1 MPAWLIIALIRYGLP
16 LILQLARK
24 WGLIN
29 MVEAEIIKFGMS
41 LKSDHE
47 LKDFPLSP
55 PGKTNESNIN
65 AK

>member
-1 MPAWLIIALIRYGLP
+1 MPAWLAFALIRYGLP

-41 LKSDHE
+41 LKSYHE
-47 LKDFPLSP
+47 PEDFPLSP